1 MSKKKHAVIDAE
13 RIAFVHG
20 DPERNITGAVANG
33 VPEDVANSIY
43 DEIIDFASYAFNKA
57 HAVSYAIVTYRTAY
71 MKCHYPCE
79 YMAALLTSVLENS
92 TKIAE
97 YIAECKAMGIS
108 LLPPDVNESEANF
121 TVSGDNI
128 RFGLVA
134 IKGIGRGFIH
144 ALEQERALGGRFTS
158 FYDFCRRMHGKELNR
173 RALENLI
180 RAGSFDSMGYKRRAL
195 ITVYETVLDSI
206 NSDISKNIAGQMDLF
221 SDFTQQEDSSG
232 DEIPIPDVAE
242 FSKRE
247 KMSME
252 KEVTGLYL
260 TGHPM
265 DEYHEAIRQIG
276 ASPIGSILTDFSQEG
291 GPERYH
297 DNQRVTLA
305 GVINSA
311 KTRTTKNNTLMA
323 YVELE
328 DDTGTMEMMV
338 FEKTINVSSQYMTA
352 NNSILAKGR
361 ISARDEKEPILMV
374 DEILPLTNET
384 LAAERK
390 TTAAEPKPAPQEPAK
405 PQTLWV
411 KVPTQGDP
419 AMHRI
424 QLILNMFPGT
434 EPMVIYCAQE
444 KKKLGTRCVIH
455 PALVSELKEML
466 GEENVV
472 IR

>member
-1 MSKKKHAVIDAE
+1 
-13 RIAFVHG
+13 
-20 DPERNITGAVANG
+20 
-33 VPEDVANSIY
+33 
-43 DEIIDFASYAFNKA
+43 
-57 HAVSYAIVTYRTAY
+57 
-71 MKCHYPCE
+71 
-79 YMAALLTSVLENS
+79 
-92 TKIAE
+92 
-97 YIAECKAMGIS
+97 
-108 LLPPDVNESEANF
+108 
-121 TVSGDNI
+121 
-128 RFGLVA
+128 
-134 IKGIGRGFIH
+134 
-144 ALEQERALGGRFTS
+144 
-158 FYDFCRRMHGKELNR
+158 
-173 RALENLI
+173 
-180 RAGSFDSMGYKRRAL
+180 
-195 ITVYETVLDSI
+195 
-206 NSDISKNIAGQMDLF
+206 
-221 SDFTQQEDSSG
+221 
-232 DEIPIPDVAE
+232 
-242 FSKRE
+242 
-247 KMSME
+247 
-252 KEVTGLYL
+252 
-260 TGHPM
+260 M

-424 QLILNMFPGT
+424 QLILNMFPGN

-455 PALVSELKEML
+455 PALVAELKEML